1 MEVQARS
8 EHQTGAP
15 GGVTREKLLVLR
27 CLGGDQEAWESLV
40 SSYESSIRNFSYRFT
55 RRRDVADE
63 LTQEIF
69 LRVYLSLG
77 SFRPESGSLRT
88 WLFRLTHN
96 LLVDHHRRER
106 RYHSTYGGDALDA
119 LDLSDDQQ
127 LGPYRELEQSEA
139 SGIVARALD
148 SLAPE
153 IRTAV
158 ILRDIEGLSYREI
171 SDIADSPEGTIKS
184 RVARGR
190 MELARRIARRR
201 GKEAPPLELAAAQT
215 V

>member
-1 MEVQARS
+1 L
-8 EHQTGAP
+8 
-15 GGVTREKLLVLR
+15 REQLLVLR
-27 CLGGDQEAWESLV
+27 CLRGDQEAWKSLV
-40 SSYESSIRNFSYRFT
+40 ASYESPIRNFSYRFT
-55 RRRDVADE
+55 RRREVADE

-69 LRVYLSLG
+69 LRVYLSLS

-96 LLVDHHRRER
+96 LLVDHHRKEK
-106 RYHSTYGGDALDA
+106 RYHSTYGGDSLET

-127 LGPYRELEQSEA
+127 LGPLRVLEQTEA
-139 SGIVARALD
+139 SRIIARALE

-153 IRTAV
+153 IRSAV

-171 SDIADSPEGTIKS
+171 SDIAESPEGTIKS

-190 MELARRIARRR
+190 MELARHIARRN
-201 GKEAPPLELAAAQT
+201 GKDSHCLVLAPSQS
-215 V
+215 VS